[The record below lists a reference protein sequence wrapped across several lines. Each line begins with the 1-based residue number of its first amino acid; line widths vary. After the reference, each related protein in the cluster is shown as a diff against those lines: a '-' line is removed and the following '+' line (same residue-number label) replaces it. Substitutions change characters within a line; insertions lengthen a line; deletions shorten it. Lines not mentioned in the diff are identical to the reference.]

1 MSKVKVAFQY
11 YGELRYWDKIKTNIS
26 NYKKYIKN
34 LDFTID
40 FYLCTWENEHTKKI
54 LSNREFEIFK
64 DVKLIKSPSRG
75 KKIGKPKK
83 GSTENR
89 EGESVGIYNASYS
102 MFYASYFRQK
112 YQSKNNIKYDWVL
125 SSRPD
130 MLINKEKFYI
140 FNDQIINKQALW
152 IHEGEIPNDYTLFY
166 SDFKRQLN
174 SKFIGYLNQND
185 NYMLGTEES
194 INLYCRNFHLNFLF
208 QNNYIPTY
216 HSYVGHT
223 IINYNLVVRTDDIG
237 FNKNFQKL
245 GNG

>member
-54 LSNREFEIFK
+54 LSNGEFEIFK

-112 YQSKNNIKYDWVL
+112 YQSKNNGW
-125 SSRPD
+125 
-130 MLINKEKFYI
+130 
-140 FNDQIINKQALW
+140 
-152 IHEGEIPNDYTLFY
+152 G
-166 SDFKRQLN
+166 
-174 SKFIGYLNQND
+174 
-185 NYMLGTEES
+185 
-194 INLYCRNFHLNFLF
+194 
-208 QNNYIPTY
+208 
-216 HSYVGHT
+216 
-223 IINYNLVVRTDDIG
+223 
-237 FNKNFQKL
+237 
-245 GNG
+245 